1 VARAGATLRNFKTQR
16 GMTAPSK
23 EALRRELKARLRALG
38 PVEREAAALAA
49 EARVWTVPE
58 VAAARVL
65 LFYAHLPGEV
75 PTDAIAREA
84 LRRGVT
90 VVYPRC
96 VTGTR
101 TLTLHALERLEAL
114 REGAYGIREPDVE
127 LCPLVRVDQVDAALV
142 PGLGWDRA
150 GGRIGRGA
158 GYYDRLF
165 ADPGWRGFRCGLFFA
180 AQEADAVPTDP
191 WDAPLDAVVTERE
204 VWRGTAGNREQG
216 TGNSLQRH

>member
-1 VARAGATLRNFKTQR
+1 
-16 GMTAPSK
+16 MSAPDK
-23 EALRRELKARLRALG
+23 AEVRRALRERLRAL
-38 PVEREAAALAA
+38 PAAEREAAAMAA

-58 VAAARVL
+58 VAGARVL
-65 LFYAHLPGEV
+65 LLYASLPGEM
-75 PTDAIAREA
+75 PTDAVAREA

-101 TLTLHALERLEAL
+101 TLALHALERLESL

-127 LCPLVRVDQVDAALV
+127 LCPLVRVEEVDAALV
-142 PGLGWDRA
+142 PGLGWDRS

-158 GYYDRLF
+158 GYYDRFF

-180 AQEADAVPTDP
+180 AQEADALPTDP

-204 VWRGTAGNREQG
+204 VWRGGRGMKNGE
-216 TGNSLQRH
+216 

>member
-1 VARAGATLRNFKTQR
+1 
-16 GMTAPSK
+16 MTTPAK
-23 EALRRELKARLRALG
+23 DALRRELRERLRAVS
-38 PVEREAAALAA
+38 PEEREAAAPAA

-65 LFYAHLPGEV
+65 LLYAHLPGEV

-84 LRRGVT
+84 LRRGVA
-90 VVYPRC
+90 VAYPRC

-127 LCPLVRVDQVDAALV
+127 ACPLVDVGAVDAALV

-180 AQEADAVPTDP
+180 AQEAAEVPMDP
-191 WDAPLDAVVTERE
+191 WDARLDAVVTERE
-204 VWRGTAGNREQG
+204 VWRRRGTEEVRKCESAKVRE
-216 TGNSLQRH
+216 

>member
-1 VARAGATLRNFKTQR
+1 VARADATLRNFKTR
-16 GMTAPSK
+16 RRMTAPSK
-23 EALRRELKARLRALG
+23 EALRRALRERLRALG
-38 PVEREAAALAA
+38 PGEREAAARVA

-65 LFYAHLPGEV
+65 LLYAHLPGEV

-84 LRRGVT
+84 MRRGVT

-127 LCPLVRVDQVDAALV
+127 VCPLVRVDQVDAALV

-180 AQEADAVPTDP
+180 AQEADAVPTDA

-204 VWRGTAGNREQG
+204 VWRGTAGNRGQV
-216 TGNSLQRH
+216 TGDSLQRR

>member
-1 VARAGATLRNFKTQR
+1 
-16 GMTAPSK
+16 MTTVSK
-23 EALRRELKARLRALG
+23 DALRRELRERLRALG
-38 PVEREAAALAA
+38 RVEREAAALGA

-58 VAAARVL
+58 VAGARVL
-65 LFYAHLPGEV
+65 LLYAHLPGEV

-84 LRRGVT
+84 MRRGVT

-114 REGAYGIREPDVE
+114 RQGAYGIREPDVE
-127 LCPLVRVDQVDAALV
+127 VCPLVRVEEVDAALV

-165 ADPGWRGFRCGLFFA
+165 ADPAWRGFRCGLFFA
-180 AQEADAVPTDP
+180 AQEADAVPMEP
-191 WDAPLDAVVTERE
+191 WDARLDAVVTERE
-204 VWRGTAGNREQG
+204 VWTAGNREQG
-216 TGNSLQRH
+216 TGNSLQGR